1 MATEYGE
8 VSIIGVWKAEMM
20 CIPVNDNLEVTAKA
34 IEVLTAK
41 AIGFEAWHVTHKESR
56 SMHVLYL
63 CCMHEMSFAEGI
75 ATAVVNPRIRL
86 SVQLTNIL
94 ICFAKHAPVVDGLT
108 GMRHLPRGP
117 EPHKAKHMCN
127 VATRLRLHE
136 LPPSLFGLHMNV
148 SYVACMR

>member
-1 MATEYGE
+1 MFI
-8 VSIIGVWKAEMM
+8 V
-20 CIPVNDNLEVTAKA
+20 
-34 IEVLTAK
+34 
-41 AIGFEAWHVTHKESR
+41 
-56 SMHVLYL
+56 
-63 CCMHEMSFAEGI
+63 SFAEGI

-94 ICFAKHAPVVDGLT
+94 ICFAKHAPVTVDKIL
-108 GMRHLPRGP
+108 GMRHLP
-117 EPHKAKHMCN
+117 AKHMCN